1 MSTKI
6 KRCPRCGRYCISYID
21 PMVTSWRTEW
31 KCICGYDSAIDG
43 AGIVYSYATTEML
56 YNEQALTDLRTA
68 RDDQHSRQI
77 QKEGGVP
84 SLEA

>member
-1 MSTKI
+1 MVTAI
-6 KRCPRCGRYCISYID
+6 KQCPRCGRYCTPYIN

-31 KCICGYDSAIDG
+31 KCPCGYNSAVNG
-43 AGIVYSYATTEML
+43 AGVVYSYSTAETL
-56 YNEQALTDLRTA
+56 YNEQALTNLRTSSN
-68 RDDQHSRQI
+68 DKVNRQI